1 MWLADKIKEFE
12 QRIEK
17 LEQDTE
23 GLKQENE
30 KLIKHLWALPIERKT
45 EQLGNSIDEAKRALN
60 EAKLAMGSYT
70 PKPHYTRGQ
79 QVIVFCAGDYVNWWK
94 DAIYLE
100 KLKEDVHL
108 VFIQETSK
116 LGQFPDRHI
125 RPLSKPEKPAFTR
138 GQEVEVQM
146 ITGWTKG
153 LMVEPDEVMSIVYV
167 DEKRC
172 SLPFMNA
179 DIRPITQTTEG

>member
-1 MWLADKIKEFE
+1 MWLADKVRELE

-17 LEQDTE
+17 LEQKVLSAELNKSADKAKDE
-23 GLKQENE
+23 VDEMVNHVCERLKRF
-30 KLIKHLWALPIERKT
+30 A
-45 EQLGNSIDEAKRALN
+45 
-60 EAKLAMGSYT
+60 

-125 RPLSKPEKPAFTR
+125 QPLSKPEKPAFTR
-138 GQEVEVQM
+138 GQDVEVQM
-146 ITGWTKG
+146 VTGWTKG
-153 LMVEPDEVMSIVYV
+153 LMVYFDDVASIVYV
-167 DEKRC
+167 DEKCC
-172 SLPFMNA
+172 SLPFMNT